1 MSWQDIKGHAEVLEK
16 FRRAVAR
23 GRLAST
29 FLFVGPEGVGK
40 RTFAVK
46 LAQALLCSEDSAQPL
61 DPCGTCE
68 SCVQVTAGTHP
79 DLHMVK
85 KPKDRSFIPLE
96 LFIGDKQ
103 HRMQQGLCREIGL
116 KPYMG
121 GRKVAVIDDADH
133 LNVEGANCLL
143 KTLEE
148 PPPRSILIL
157 IGTSAERQLPTIR
170 SRAQLIRFGPLA
182 EADVAELLFSTG
194 IVDDAHR
201 AREIAARSGGSLA
214 MARRWADEELG
225 RFHDALVRQW
235 AAADYSA
242 VRMAQSVNEF
252 VAEAGKEA
260 AARRDRLRQ
269 VVGVGLEF
277 HRQLLRELSGADCE
291 QAGLP
296 GDVIRTAASNWRG
309 DWETAA
315 ACVDRCLDALAY
327 VDRNANLVTLVECW
341 LDDLS
346 AMAVTGRPLVS

>member
-1 MSWQDIKGHAEVLEK
+1 MSWQEIKGHADVLEK

-29 FLFVGPEGVGK
+29 FLFVGLEGVGK

-46 LAQALLCSEDSAQPL
+46 LAQALLCSSESAESL

-79 DLHMVK
+79 DLHLVK
-85 KPKDRSFIPLE
+85 KPKDRSYIPLE

-194 IVDDAHR
+194 IVDDASR
-201 AREIAARSGGSLA
+201 ARELAARSGGSLA
-214 MARRWADEELG
+214 TARQWADEELG
-225 RFHDALVRQW
+225 RFRDALARQW
-235 AAADYSA
+235 AAADWDA
-242 VRMAQSVNEF
+242 VRMAKSVNEF
-252 VAEAGKEA
+252 VTEAGKEA
-260 AARRDRLRQ
+260 SARRDRLRQ
-269 VVGVGLEF
+269 VIRVGLEF
-277 HRQLLRELSGADCE
+277 YRQLLRELSGAGGNE
-291 QAGLP
+291 EEIP
-296 GDVIRTAASNWRG
+296 GDVVRTAANNWRG
-309 DWETAA
+309 DPETAA
-315 ACVDRCLDALAY
+315 ACVDRCLAALVY
-327 VDRNANLVTLVECW
+327 VDRNAHLVTLVECW

-346 AMAVTGRPLVS
+346 AMAVTGRPMLV

>member
-1 MSWQDIKGHAEVLEK
+1 MSWQDIKGHAEVLEQ
-16 FRRAVAR
+16 FRRAMAR

-46 LAQALLCSEDSAQPL
+46 LAQALLCSGDSAESL

-85 KPKDRSFIPLE
+85 KPKDRSYIPLE
-96 LFIGDKQ
+96 TFIGDKQ

-121 GRKVAVIDDADH
+121 GRKIAVIDDADH

-148 PPPRSILIL
+148 PPPRSVLIL

-194 IVDDAHR
+194 IVDDASR
-201 AREIAARSGGSLA
+201 ARELATRSGGSLA
-214 MARRWADEELG
+214 TARQWADEELG
-225 RFHDALVRQW
+225 RFRDALVRQW
-235 AAADYSA
+235 AGNWDA

-252 VAEAGKEA
+252 VTEAGKEA
-260 AARRDRLRQ
+260 SARRDRLRQ
-269 VVGVGLEF
+269 VIGVGLQF
-277 HRQLLRELSGADCE
+277 FRQLLRELSGAGNCE
-291 QAGLP
+291 AEIP
-296 GDVIRTAASNWRG
+296 AEVIRTATTNWRG
-309 DWETAA
+309 DQETAA
-315 ACVDRCLDALAY
+315 ACIDRCLEALAY

-346 AMAVTGRPLVS
+346 AMATTGRAMTV